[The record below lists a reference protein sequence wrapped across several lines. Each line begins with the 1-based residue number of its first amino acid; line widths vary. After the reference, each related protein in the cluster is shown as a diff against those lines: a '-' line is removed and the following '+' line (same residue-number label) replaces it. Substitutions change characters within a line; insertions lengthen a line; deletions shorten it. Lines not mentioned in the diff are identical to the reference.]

1 MIDLST
7 EYLGISLKNPLV
19 ASASPLC
26 ENIQNIRQMEKSG
39 IAAVVL
45 HSLFEE
51 QVILQEKELHYAL
64 TQQTE
69 SYAESLS
76 YFPDINDYR
85 FAPGEYV
92 DYIAKVKEA
101 VDIPVIGSLNGI
113 SNSGWIGYGKK
124 IEEAGAD
131 ALELNIYYLPTTK
144 TSSCQEVEQKYLDL
158 VRVLRQNITIPVAVK
173 LSPYFNSIP
182 GMAQK
187 LAKEGADGLVLFNR
201 FYQPDID
208 LLEMSIAP
216 NLELSR
222 SSELRL
228 RLRWVAILY
237 QKIKADLAITGGVHT
252 VEDILKSILVGAKVT
267 MMTSVLL
274 EKGIS
279 YTDGLLKGLEEW
291 LRRHQYHSVNE
302 IRGILSQKNIP
313 HTDAFERANYMKVLQ
328 SYHFEDLQ

>member
-7 EYLGISLKNPLV
+7 KYLGIQLKNPLV

-26 ENIQNIRQMEKSG
+26 ENIEHIKQMEKSG
-39 IAAVVL
+39 IAAIVL

-51 QVILQEKELHYAL
+51 QVILQEKELNYAL

-76 YFPDINDYR
+76 YLPDINDYR
-85 FAPGEYV
+85 FAPDEYV
-92 DYIAKVKEA
+92 DYIAKVKKA
-101 VDIPVIGSLNGI
+101 VDIPIIGSLNGI
-113 SNSGWIGYGKK
+113 SNSGWIRYGKK

-144 TSSCQEVEQKYLDL
+144 TSSCQEIEQIYLDL
-158 VRVLRQNITIPVAVK
+158 VKRLRQNITIPIAVK

-182 GMAQK
+182 GITDQ
-187 LAKEGADGLVLFNR
+187 LAEEGADGLVLFNR

-208 LLEMSIAP
+208 LTEMSVVP

-237 QKIKADLAITGGVHT
+237 QKVKADLAITGGIHT
-252 VEDILKSILVGAKVT
+252 IEDIIKGILAGANVT
-267 MMTSVLL
+267 MMTSALL
-274 EKGIS
+274 EKGIP
-279 YTDGLLKGLEEW
+279 YIDELIKGTEEW
-291 LRRHQYHSVNE
+291 LRRHQYHSINE
-302 IRGILSQKNIP
+302 IRGLLSQQNVKE
-313 HTDAFERANYMKVLQ
+313 TDAFERANYMKVLK
-328 SYHFEDLQ
+328 SYHYE

>member
-7 EYLGISLKNPLV
+7 KYLGIQLKNPLV

-26 ENIQNIRQMEKSG
+26 ENIENIKQMEKSG

-51 QVILQEKELHYAL
+51 QVILQEKELNYAL

-76 YFPDINDYR
+76 YLPDINDYR
-85 FAPGEYV
+85 FAPDEYV
-92 DYIAKVKEA
+92 DYIAKVKKA
-101 VDIPVIGSLNGI
+101 VNIPIIGSLNGL
-113 SNSGWIGYGKK
+113 SNSGWIRYGKK

-144 TSSCQEVEQKYLDL
+144 TSSCQEIEQNYLDL
-158 VRVLRQNITIPVAVK
+158 VKSLRQNITIPIAVK

-182 GMAQK
+182 VITDK
-187 LAKEGADGLVLFNR
+187 LAQEGADGLVLFNR

-208 LLEMSIAP
+208 LTEMSVIP

-237 QKIKADLAITGGVHT
+237 QKVKADLAITGGIHT
-252 VEDILKSILVGAKVT
+252 TEDIIKGILAGANVT
-267 MMTSVLL
+267 MMTSALL
-274 EKGIS
+274 EKGIP
-279 YTDGLLKGLEEW
+279 YIDELIKGTEEW
-291 LRRHQYHSVNE
+291 LRRHQYHSINE
-302 IRGILSQKNIP
+302 IRGLLSQQNVKE
-313 HTDAFERANYMKVLQ
+313 TDAFERANYMKVLK
-328 SYHFEDLQ
+328 SYHYE

>member
-7 EYLGISLKNPLV
+7 KYLGVQLKNPLV

-26 ENIQNIRQMEKSG
+26 ENIENIKQMEKSG

-51 QVILQEKELHYAL
+51 QVILQEKELNYAL

-76 YFPDINDYR
+76 YLPDINDYR
-85 FAPGEYV
+85 FAPDEYV
-92 DYIAKVKEA
+92 DYIAKVKKA
-101 VDIPVIGSLNGI
+101 VDIPIIGSLNGI
-113 SNSGWIGYGKK
+113 SNSGWISYGKK

-144 TSSCQEVEQKYLDL
+144 SSLCQEIEQIYLDL
-158 VRVLRQNITIPVAVK
+158 IKSLRQNITIPIAVK

-182 GMAQK
+182 GIADK
-187 LAKEGADGLVLFNR
+187 LAEEGVDGLVLFNR

-208 LLEMSIAP
+208 LTEMSVVP
-216 NLELSR
+216 NLELSH

-237 QKIKADLAITGGVHT
+237 QNIKTDLAITGGIHT
-252 VEDILKSILVGAKVT
+252 TEDIIKGILAGANVT
-267 MMTSVLL
+267 MTTSALL
-274 EKGIS
+274 EKGIP
-279 YTDGLLKGLEEW
+279 YIDELIKGTEEW
-291 LRRHQYHSVNE
+291 LRRHQYNSINE
-302 IRGILSQKNIP
+302 IRGLLSQQNVKE
-313 HTDAFERANYMKVLQ
+313 TDAFERANYMKVLK
-328 SYHFEDLQ
+328 SYHYE

>member
-7 EYLGISLKNPLV
+7 KYLGIQLKNPLV
-19 ASASPLC
+19 ASASPLS
-26 ENIQNIRQMEKSG
+26 ENIENIKQMEKSG

-51 QVILQEKELHYAL
+51 QVILQEKELNYAL

-76 YFPDINDYR
+76 YLPDINDYR
-85 FAPGEYV
+85 FAPDEYV
-92 DYIAKVKEA
+92 DYITKVKKA
-101 VDIPVIGSLNGI
+101 VDIPIIGSLNGI
-113 SNSGWIGYGKK
+113 SNSGWIRYGKK

-131 ALELNIYYLPTTK
+131 ALEFNIYYLPTTK
-144 TSSCQEVEQKYLDL
+144 SSSCQEIEQIYLDL
-158 VRVLRQNITIPVAVK
+158 IKSLRQNITIPIAVK

-182 GMAQK
+182 GITDQ
-187 LAKEGADGLVLFNR
+187 LAEEGADGLVLFNR

-208 LLEMSIAP
+208 LTEMSVIP

-237 QKIKADLAITGGVHT
+237 QKVKADLAITGGIHT
-252 VEDILKSILVGAKVT
+252 TEDIIKGILAGANVT
-267 MMTSVLL
+267 MMTSALL
-274 EKGIS
+274 EKGIP
-279 YTDGLLKGLEEW
+279 YIDELIKGTEEW
-291 LRRHQYHSVNE
+291 VRRHQYHSINE
-302 IRGILSQKNIP
+302 IRGLLSPQNVKE
-313 HTDAFERANYMKVLQ
+313 TDAFERANYMKVLK
-328 SYHFEDLQ
+328 SYHYE

>member
-7 EYLGISLKNPLV
+7 KYLGIQLKNPLV

-26 ENIQNIRQMEKSG
+26 ENIEHIKQMEKSG
-39 IAAVVL
+39 IAAIVL

-51 QVILQEKELHYAL
+51 QVILQEKELNYAL

-76 YFPDINDYR
+76 YLPDINDYR
-85 FAPGEYV
+85 FAPDEYV
-92 DYIAKVKEA
+92 DYIAKVKKA
-101 VDIPVIGSLNGI
+101 VDIPIIGSLNGI
-113 SNSGWIGYGKK
+113 SNSGWIRYGKK

-144 TSSCQEVEQKYLDL
+144 TSSCQEIEQIYLDL
-158 VRVLRQNITIPVAVK
+158 VKRLRQNITIPIAVK

-182 GMAQK
+182 GITDQ
-187 LAKEGADGLVLFNR
+187 LAEEGADGLVLFNR

-208 LLEMSIAP
+208 LTEMSVIP

-237 QKIKADLAITGGVHT
+237 QKVKADLAITGGIHT
-252 VEDILKSILVGAKVT
+252 IEDIIKGILAGANVT
-267 MMTSVLL
+267 MMTSALL
-274 EKGIS
+274 EKGIP
-279 YTDGLLKGLEEW
+279 YIDELIKGTEEW
-291 LRRHQYHSVNE
+291 LRRHQYHSINE
-302 IRGILSQKNIP
+302 IRGLLSQQNVKE
-313 HTDAFERANYMKVLQ
+313 TDAFERANYMKVLK
-328 SYHFEDLQ
+328 SYHYE

>member
-7 EYLGISLKNPLV
+7 KYLGIQLKNPLV

-26 ENIQNIRQMEKSG
+26 ENIENIKQMEKSG
-39 IAAVVL
+39 IAAIVL

-51 QVILQEKELHYAL
+51 QVILQEKELNYAL

-76 YFPDINDYR
+76 YLPDINDYR
-85 FAPGEYV
+85 FAPDEYV
-92 DYIAKVKEA
+92 DYIAKVKKA
-101 VDIPVIGSLNGI
+101 VDIPIIGSLNGI
-113 SNSGWIGYGKK
+113 SNSGWIRYGKK

-144 TSSCQEVEQKYLDL
+144 TSSCQEIEQIYLDL
-158 VRVLRQNITIPVAVK
+158 VKRLRQNITIPIAVK

-182 GMAQK
+182 GITDQ
-187 LAKEGADGLVLFNR
+187 LAEEGADGLVLFNR

-208 LLEMSIAP
+208 LTEMSVIP

-237 QKIKADLAITGGVHT
+237 QKVKADLAITGGIHT
-252 VEDILKSILVGAKVT
+252 IEDIIKGILAGANVT
-267 MMTSVLL
+267 MMTSALL
-274 EKGIS
+274 EKGIP
-279 YTDGLLKGLEEW
+279 YIDELIKGTEEW
-291 LRRHQYHSVNE
+291 LRRHQYHSINE
-302 IRGILSQKNIP
+302 IRGLLSQQNVKE
-313 HTDAFERANYMKVLQ
+313 TDAFERANYMKVLK
-328 SYHFEDLQ
+328 SYHYE

>member
-7 EYLGISLKNPLV
+7 KYLGVQLKNPLV

-26 ENIQNIRQMEKSG
+26 ENIENIKQMEKSG

-51 QVILQEKELHYAL
+51 QVILQEKELNYAL

-76 YFPDINDYR
+76 YLPDINDYR
-85 FAPGEYV
+85 FAPDEYV
-92 DYIAKVKEA
+92 DYIAKVKKA
-101 VDIPVIGSLNGI
+101 VDIPIIGSLNGI
-113 SNSGWIGYGKK
+113 SNSGWISYGKK

-144 TSSCQEVEQKYLDL
+144 SSSCQEIEQIYLDL
-158 VRVLRQNITIPVAVK
+158 IKSLRQNITIPIAVK

-182 GMAQK
+182 GIADK
-187 LAKEGADGLVLFNR
+187 LAEEGVDGLVLFNR

-208 LLEMSIAP
+208 LTEMSVVP
-216 NLELSR
+216 NLELSH

-237 QKIKADLAITGGVHT
+237 QNIKTDLAITGGIHT
-252 VEDILKSILVGAKVT
+252 TEDIIKGILAGANVT
-267 MMTSVLL
+267 MTTSALL
-274 EKGIS
+274 EKGIP
-279 YTDGLLKGLEEW
+279 YIDELIKGTEEW
-291 LRRHQYHSVNE
+291 LKRHQYNSINE
-302 IRGILSQKNIP
+302 IRGLLSQQNVKE
-313 HTDAFERANYMKVLQ
+313 TDAFERANYMKVLK
-328 SYHFEDLQ
+328 SYHYE

>member
-7 EYLGISLKNPLV
+7 KYLGIQLKNPLV

-26 ENIQNIRQMEKSG
+26 ENIEHIKQMEKSG
-39 IAAVVL
+39 IAAIVL

-51 QVILQEKELHYAL
+51 QVILQEKELNYAL

-76 YFPDINDYR
+76 YLPDINDYR
-85 FAPGEYV
+85 FAPDEYV
-92 DYIAKVKEA
+92 DYIAKVKKA
-101 VDIPVIGSLNGI
+101 VNIPIIGSLNGL
-113 SNSGWIGYGKK
+113 SNSGWIRYGKK

-144 TSSCQEVEQKYLDL
+144 TSSCQEIEQNYLDL
-158 VRVLRQNITIPVAVK
+158 VKRLRQNITIPIAVK

-182 GMAQK
+182 GITDQ
-187 LAKEGADGLVLFNR
+187 LAEEGADGLVLFNR

-208 LLEMSIAP
+208 LTEMSVIP

-237 QKIKADLAITGGVHT
+237 QKVKADLAITGGIHT
-252 VEDILKSILVGAKVT
+252 IEDIIKGILAGANVT
-267 MMTSVLL
+267 MMTSALL
-274 EKGIS
+274 EKGIP
-279 YTDGLLKGLEEW
+279 YIDELIKGTEEW
-291 LRRHQYHSVNE
+291 LRRHQYHSINE
-302 IRGILSQKNIP
+302 IRGLLSQQNVKE
-313 HTDAFERANYMKVLQ
+313 TDAFERANYMKVLK
-328 SYHFEDLQ
+328 SYHYE

>member
-7 EYLGISLKNPLV
+7 KYLGIQLKNPLV

-26 ENIQNIRQMEKSG
+26 ENIENIKQMEESG
-39 IAAVVL
+39 IGAVVL

-51 QVILQEKELHYAL
+51 QVILQEKELNNAL

-76 YFPDINDYR
+76 YFPDINDYS
-85 FAPGEYV
+85 FAPDEYV
-92 DYIAKVKEA
+92 EYIARVKKA
-101 VDIPVIGSLNGI
+101 VDIPIIGSLNGI
-113 SNSGWIGYGKK
+113 SNGGWIGYGKK

-158 VRVLRQNITIPVAVK
+158 VKVLRQNVTIPVAVK

-182 GMAQK
+182 GMADK
-187 LAKEGADGLVLFNR
+187 LAEEGADGLVLFNR

-208 LLEMSIAP
+208 LIEMSVAP
-216 NLELSR
+216 NLELSN
-222 SSELRL
+222 SAELRL

-237 QKIKADLAITGGVHT
+237 QNIKADLAITGGVHT
-252 VEDILKSILVGAKVT
+252 VEDIIKGILVGANVT

-274 EKGIS
+274 EQGIPYIDNLVKG
-279 YTDGLLKGLEEW
+279 TEEW
-291 LRRHQYHSVNE
+291 LRRNKYNSIDE
-302 IRGILSQKNIP
+302 IRGLLSQQNVKE
-313 HTDAFERANYMKVLQ
+313 TDAFERANYMKVLK
-328 SYHFEDLQ
+328 SYHHE

>member
-7 EYLGISLKNPLV
+7 KYLGIQLKNPLV

-26 ENIQNIRQMEKSG
+26 ENIEHIKQMEKSG
-39 IAAVVL
+39 IAAIVL

-51 QVILQEKELHYAL
+51 QVILQEKELNYAL

-76 YFPDINDYR
+76 YLPDINDYH
-85 FAPGEYV
+85 FAPDEYV
-92 DYIAKVKEA
+92 DYIAKVKKA
-101 VDIPVIGSLNGI
+101 VDIPIIGSLNGI
-113 SNSGWIGYGKK
+113 SNSGWIRYGKK

-144 TSSCQEVEQKYLDL
+144 TSSCQEIEQIYLDL
-158 VRVLRQNITIPVAVK
+158 VKRLRQNITIPIAVK

-182 GMAQK
+182 GITDQ
-187 LAKEGADGLVLFNR
+187 LAEEGADGLVLFNR

-208 LLEMSIAP
+208 LTEMSVIP

-237 QKIKADLAITGGVHT
+237 QKVKADLAITGGIHT
-252 VEDILKSILVGAKVT
+252 IEDIIKGILAGANVT
-267 MMTSVLL
+267 MMTSALL
-274 EKGIS
+274 EKGIP
-279 YTDGLLKGLEEW
+279 YIDELIKGTEEW
-291 LRRHQYHSVNE
+291 LRRHQYHSINE
-302 IRGILSQKNIP
+302 IRGLLSQQNVKE
-313 HTDAFERANYMKVLQ
+313 TDAFERANYMKVLK
-328 SYHFEDLQ
+328 SYHYE

>member
-7 EYLGISLKNPLV
+7 KYLGIQLKNPLV

-26 ENIQNIRQMEKSG
+26 ENIENIKQMEKSG

-51 QVILQEKELHYAL
+51 QIILQEKELNYAL

-76 YFPDINDYR
+76 YFPDINDYH
-85 FAPGEYV
+85 FAPEEYV
-92 DYIAKVKEA
+92 EYIANVKKA
-101 VDIPVIGSLNGI
+101 VDIPIIGSLNGI
-113 SNSGWIGYGKK
+113 SNSGWISYGKK

-131 ALELNIYYLPTTK
+131 ALELNIYYLPTEK
-144 TSSCQEVEQKYLDL
+144 INSCQEIEQKYLDL
-158 VRVLRQNITIPVAVK
+158 VKILRQNITIPVAVK

-182 GMAQK
+182 GMAHKIVEQ
-187 LAKEGADGLVLFNR
+187 GANGLVLFNR

-208 LLEMSIAP
+208 LTEMSIVP

-228 RLRWVAILY
+228 RIRWVAILY
-237 QKIKADLAITGGVHT
+237 QKVKADMAITGGIHT
-252 VEDILKSILVGAKVT
+252 TEDIIKGILAGANIT
-267 MMTSVLL
+267 MTTSALL
-274 EKGIS
+274 ENGIPYIEELIKG
-279 YTDGLLKGLEEW
+279 TEEW
-291 LRRHQYHSVNE
+291 LRRNQYNSINE
-302 IRGILSQKNIP
+302 IRGLLSQQNVKE
-313 HTDAFERANYMKVLQ
+313 TDAFERANYMKVLK
-328 SYHFEDLQ
+328 SYHYE

>member
-7 EYLGISLKNPLV
+7 KYLGIQLKNPLV

-26 ENIQNIRQMEKSG
+26 ENIEHIKQMEKSG
-39 IAAVVL
+39 IAAIVL

-51 QVILQEKELHYAL
+51 QVILQEKELNYAL

-76 YFPDINDYR
+76 YLPDINDYR
-85 FAPGEYV
+85 FAPDEYV
-92 DYIAKVKEA
+92 DYIAKVKKA
-101 VDIPVIGSLNGI
+101 VNIPIIGSLNGL
-113 SNSGWIGYGKK
+113 SNSGWIRYGKK

-144 TSSCQEVEQKYLDL
+144 TSSCQEIEQNYLDL
-158 VRVLRQNITIPVAVK
+158 VKSLRQNITIPIAVK

-182 GMAQK
+182 GITDQ
-187 LAKEGADGLVLFNR
+187 LAEEGADGLVLFNR

-208 LLEMSIAP
+208 LTEMSVIP

-237 QKIKADLAITGGVHT
+237 QKVKADLAITGGIHT
-252 VEDILKSILVGAKVT
+252 IEDIIKGILAGANVT
-267 MMTSVLL
+267 MMTSALL
-274 EKGIS
+274 EKGIP
-279 YTDGLLKGLEEW
+279 YIDELIKGTEEW
-291 LRRHQYHSVNE
+291 LRRHQYHSINE
-302 IRGILSQKNIP
+302 IRGLLSQQNVKE
-313 HTDAFERANYMKVLQ
+313 TDAFERANYMKVLK
-328 SYHFEDLQ
+328 SYHYE